1 MPDDVPLLPHHHEA
15 GYRRFRA
22 TRYAV
27 EWQRYREL
35 GELGQTPPAMVIACS
50 DSRAAPEAVFDA
62 PPGELFVLR
71 NVAALV
77 PVYAPDHRSHA
88 ASAALEFAV
97 LALGVRSILVMGHG
111 RCGGIRAALDET
123 TPLSL
128 HDFVGAWMSGVADLV
143 QDLDVDPDGDPA
155 ATLRALE
162 FRSVERSIANLRS
175 FPWIADR
182 EATDGLRLHGAWFDI
197 AEGMLHVLTPAGW
210 SVLPEA

>member
-1 MPDDVPLLPHHHEA
+1 MPDDLPFLPHHLET

-27 EWQRYREL
+27 ERQRYREL
-35 GELGQTPPAMVIACS
+35 SESGQSPPAMVIACS
-50 DSRAAPEAVFDA
+50 DSRAAPEAVFEA
-62 PPGELFVLR
+62 APGELFVLR

-77 PVYAPDHRSHA
+77 PVYAPDQRAHA
-88 ASAALEFAV
+88 ASAALEFGV

-111 RCGGIRAALDET
+111 RCGGIRAALDEA

-143 QDLDVDPDGDPA
+143 QDLDVDQEGDPE

-162 FRSVERSIANLRS
+162 FRSIERSIANLRS

-182 EATDGLRLHGAWFDI
+182 EASDGLRLHGAWFDI
-197 AEGMLHVLTPAGW
+197 AEGLLHVLTPAGW